1 MVVQVT
7 MNKGLPTSLAARLRQ
22 FREAQG
28 LSLDELA
35 SKADLSKTYLWELEK
50 DVASAK
56 KPSADV
62 LLRIAAALSVTI
74 ADLLDLP
81 TVSAPEGTVE
91 IPASL
96 QEFRDRMK
104 KLGAP
109 LTNEDVRDLAM
120 MKFRGGQPQTVDE
133 WHQVYLAFSSSPRR
147 RTP

>member
-1 MVVQVT
+1 MSIAV
-7 MNKGLPTSLAARLRQ
+7 RLRQ
-22 FREAQG
+22 FREARG

-35 SKADLSKTYLWELEK
+35 TKADLSKTYLWELER
-50 DVASAK
+50 DLAAAK

-62 LLRIAAALSVTI
+62 LLRVAAALSVTI

-81 TVSAPEGTVE
+81 TVTAPAGTVE

-96 QEFRDRMK
+96 QAFRERME

-109 LTNEDVRDLAM
+109 LADEDVRDLAM
-120 MKFRGGQPQTVDE
+120 MKFRGGQPQTTDE